1 MENCSAWSNPEF
13 LPCATTVCNRIF
25 CACISMIQSRRCVE
39 GKVKSITVNSG
50 LFNSSPSWLYP
61 RQAIANAESE
71 GGCGCTA
78 DNFSKSCS
86 TSVVTTGFRRS
97 EVGFEGTPKRLKIHK
112 MGKRKLVNR
121 FIFRGL
127 GENCIGV

>member
-1 MENCSAWSNPEF
+1 LENCSAWSNPEF
-13 LPCATTVCNRIF
+13 LPCATTVFNRIF

-50 LFNSSPSWLYP
+50 LFNSSSSWLYP
-61 RQAIANAESE
+61 RQALASADSE
-71 GGCGCTA
+71 GGCGWTSDSFA
-78 DNFSKSCS
+78 RSCS
-86 TSVVTTGFRRS
+86 TSVVTTGLRRS
-97 EVGFEGTPKRLKIHK
+97 EVVFGSTPKRLKTHK

-127 GENCIGV
+127 GENRVGV